1 MLETGG
7 VRDGKEGAEGSRW
20 AQVIDELPSPI
31 CPLPL
36 APQHISI
43 PLLLE
48 MQVWLPPSATAFT
61 PEAIVLIGVSTVTER
76 SVRDSWLKAFD
87 PWHQSD

>member
-7 VRDGKEGAEGSRW
+7 VRDGKEGAEGSGW
-20 AQVIDELPSPI
+20 AAIDEPPSPI

-76 SVRDSWLKAFD
+76 SARGSWA
-87 PWHQSD
+87 